1 VLDDAQPSG
10 RKFWSRGRLVAA
22 AAAVAVTA
30 VAVTSYGVVRLNS
43 SSGNASA
50 DASHGAGSA
59 TVGGPGETGNS
70 DAAGL
75 ASISPFASKSAAPS
89 GSASAKGTA
98 AGPVRYD
105 GYPDASNTGVP
116 AGTKL
121 SSYSGP
127 CTIQTS
133 GTVIDSK
140 TVNCGTLEVRAQNVV
155 IRKSKINGILVTT
168 ERQSFSVTLE
178 DSEVNAGLVGRSAV
192 GSTNLTIRRSNIH
205 GGQTSVTCAGNCDIR
220 DSYLH
225 GQEMPA
231 GNPDWHLGAF
241 LANDVSTN
249 GKTNATLVHNTIICD
264 NPGNEQGGGCSGD
277 INLYADFGP
286 VSNITFQNNLFGAN
300 EGISYCVYGGSSKK
314 EYAGGVGNIVFQNN
328 VIQRGKNK
336 KCGYWVAVT
345 SFDPS
350 RPGNKWEGNRWD
362 DGSVLQSEN

>member
-1 VLDDAQPSG
+1 MLDDAQPSG
-10 RKFWSRGRLVAA
+10 RKFWSRGKLVAA
-22 AAAVAVTA
+22 AAAVAVAA
-30 VAVTSYGVVRLNS
+30 VAVTSYGVVKLNRT
-43 SSGNASA
+43 SGTASA
-50 DASHGAGSA
+50 DASHSAGAATAGGAAEPGS
-59 TVGGPGETGNS
+59 S
-70 DAAGL
+70 DADKL
-75 ASISPFASKSAAPS
+75 SSISPSASKSVQPSKSAAP
-89 GSASAKGTA
+89 GAQ
-98 AGPVRYD
+98 RYN

-121 SSYSGP
+121 STYSGP
-127 CTIQTS
+127 CTIQTN
-133 GTVIDSK
+133 GTVVDSK
-140 TVNCGTLEVRAQNVV
+140 TVNCGTFEVRAQNVV

-225 GQEMPA
+225 GQQMPA

-249 GKTNATLVHNTIICD
+249 GKTNATLIHNTIICD

-286 VSNITFQNNLFGAN
+286 VSNITLQDNLFGAN

-314 EYAGGVGNIVFQNN
+314 EYAGGVSNIVFVNN

-336 KCGYWVAVT
+336 KCGYWGAVT

-350 RPGNKWEGNRWD
+350 RPGNKWDNNRWD